1 MDLSNMTKICS
12 LDDIKDNN
20 SLGLS
25 IRING
30 ILKKLI
36 IIKEETR
43 IFVYANTCPHIGGP
57 LDLRPGQFLSHNNKN
72 IICSTHGALFQI
84 KTGLCI
90 FGPCKDKYLETIP
103 TRIEDNE
110 LFYINN

>member
-1 MDLSNMTKICS
+1 MDLSNVTKICN
-12 LDDIKDNN
+12 LNDIKNNN

-25 IRING
+25 ARING

-36 IIKEETR
+36 IVREGNHT
-43 IFVYANTCPHIGGP
+43 FAYVNSCPHLEAP
-57 LDLRPGQFLSHNNKN
+57 LDLRPGQFLSHNKEN

-90 FGPCKDKYLETIP
+90 FGPCKDKYLEAIP
-103 TRIEDNE
+103 ISIEDNE
-110 LFYINN
+110 VFYVHN

>member
-1 MDLSNMTKICS
+1 VDLSNLTKICN

-25 IRING
+25 AKVNG

-36 IIKEETR
+36 VVKSGKHT
-43 IFVYANTCPHIGGP
+43 FVYVNSCPHIGAP
-57 LDLRPGQFLSHNNKN
+57 LDLRPGQFFSHNKES

-84 KTGLCI
+84 RTGLCI
-90 FGPCKDKYLETIP
+90 FGPCKDKYLEAIP
-103 TRIEDNE
+103 ICIEDNE
-110 LFYINN
+110 IFYVPN